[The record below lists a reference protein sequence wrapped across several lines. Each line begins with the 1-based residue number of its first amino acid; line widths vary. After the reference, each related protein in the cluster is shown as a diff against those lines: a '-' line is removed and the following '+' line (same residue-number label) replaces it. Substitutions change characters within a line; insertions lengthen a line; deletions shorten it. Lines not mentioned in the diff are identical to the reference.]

1 MKEAILLR
9 FFIQGKLALLFC
21 YYTTRCSPG
30 GSCIFHWRHP
40 SLWTLVFVLFYM
52 NFISAR
58 FSDNFLTRSD
68 H

>member
-1 MKEAILLR
+1 MKEEILLR

-30 GSCIFHWRHP
+30 GSYIFHWRQP

-58 FSDNFLTRSD
+58 FSDIFLTRSD